1 MGTRL
6 DGRTAIVTGA
16 TAGIGRAIAEVF
28 AAHGAS
34 VLVVGRDAGRAGEV
48 VDGIKAAG
56 GDARAVLTDLRHP
69 DAVDRVVTAMPEPD
83 ILVHNAGV
91 YPFRSTP
98 GTDPE
103 TFDAAVDINLRV
115 PFFLTAALAPGMVAR
130 GHGKIVNI
138 TTIGAY
144 VGTPVTAAYGA
155 TKAGLELLTRAWA
168 AEFGP
173 HGVNVN
179 AVAPGPTDSFGMAG
193 MRDGMLAMTAAVP
206 AGRPARPEEVAAA
219 ALYLAGPDADYLH
232 GTTITVDGG
241 RTAT

>member
-1 MGTRL
+1 MGTRI

-16 TAGIGRAIAEVF
+16 TAGIGRAIAEMF

-34 VLVVGRDAGRAGEV
+34 VLVVGRDADRAGEV

-56 GDARAVLTDLRHP
+56 GDARAVLTDLRDP
-69 DAVDRVVTAMPEPD
+69 GAIDRIVTAAPEAD

-91 YPFRSTP
+91 YSFRPTA

-103 TFDAAVDINLRV
+103 TFETMVDINLRV
-115 PFFLTAALAPGMVAR
+115 PFFLTAALAPGMAAR
-130 GHGKIVNI
+130 GYGKIVNI

-144 VGTPVTAAYGA
+144 LGTPVTAAYGA
-155 TKAGLELLTRAWA
+155 TKAGLELLTKAWA
-168 AEFGP
+168 SEFGP

-193 MRDGMLAMTAAVP
+193 MRDGMIAMTSTTP
-206 AGRPARPEEVAAA
+206 AGRPAQPAEVAAA
-219 ALYLAGPDADYLH
+219 ALFLAGPDAAYLH

>member
-1 MGTRL
+1 MGTRI

-34 VLVVGRDAGRAGEV
+34 VVVVGRDAGRAAEV
-48 VDGIKAAG
+48 VDGIKATG
-56 GDARAVLTDLRHP
+56 GDARAVLTDLRDP
-69 DAVDRVVTAMPEPD
+69 SAVDRIVTAAPEAD

-91 YPFRSTP
+91 YPFRSTA

-103 TFDAAVDINLRV
+103 TFDAVVDINLRV
-115 PFFLTAALAPGMVAR
+115 PFFLTAALAPGMVER
-130 GHGKIVNI
+130 GHGRIVNI

-179 AVAPGPTDSFGMAG
+179 AVAPGPTDTFGMSAL
-193 MRDGMLAMTAAVP
+193 RDGMAAMTSTTP
-206 AGRPARPEEVAAA
+206 AGRPARPAEVAAA
-219 ALYLAGPDADYLH
+219 ALFLAGPDAGYLH
-232 GTTITVDGG
+232 GTTIVVDGG